1 MSTEENKALVR
12 RFHDEVVSE
21 HKLGVLD
28 QIIGTAADGA
38 KEGFKD
44 DRRRTQVHI
53 QEAYPDLHE
62 QVEQMIA
69 EEDWVAVWTTVE
81 GTHTGGDYV
90 GIPATGK
97 RIKIPVA
104 ATWRVNNGKLVEYS
118 RTADF
123 NSVFEQLGVLSR
135 TDLRREANKA
145 VVLGWIEARN
155 ANDVEAAAE
164 AWAEEKRDWLRNA
177 FDAASQAFP
186 DVHVTVDDLIA
197 EKDEVTM
204 RGTLRGTHLGTR
216 QGVPPSGKKV
226 EWQFVD
232 TYTVKDGKISAIVR
246 VAPDLKALL
255 STRS

>member
-12 RFHDEVVSE
+12 RFYDEVVSE

-28 QIIGTAADGA
+28 EIIGTAADGA

-44 DRRRTQVHI
+44 DRRRTLIHI
-53 QEAYPDLHE
+53 QAAYPDLRE

-69 EEDWVAVWTTVE
+69 EGDWVAVWTTVE

-104 ATWRVNNGKLVEYS
+104 ATWRINNGKLVEQS
-118 RTADF
+118 FTADF
-123 NSVFEQLGVLSR
+123 NSVFEQLGVASPA
-135 TDLRREANKA
+135 DLQREANKA
-145 VVLGWIEARN
+145 LVLGWIEARI
-155 ANDVEAAAE
+155 AKDVETAVE
-164 AWAEEKRDWLRNA
+164 AWAEELQDWFRNA
-177 FDAASQAFP
+177 FNSSVQGFP
-186 DVHVTVDDLIA
+186 DARVTVDDLIA
-197 EKDEVTM
+197 ERDKVVM
-204 RGTLRGTHLGTR
+204 RGPHGATHLGTW

-232 TYTVKDGKISAIVR
+232 TYTVKDGKLSAIVR

-255 STRS
+255 LAPS